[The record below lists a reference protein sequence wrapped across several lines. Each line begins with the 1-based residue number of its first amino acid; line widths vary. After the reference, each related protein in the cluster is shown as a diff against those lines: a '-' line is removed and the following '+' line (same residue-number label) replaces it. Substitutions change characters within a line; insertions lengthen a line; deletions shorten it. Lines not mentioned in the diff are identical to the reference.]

1 MILKIDKY
9 TVLIDDN
16 AMAEIV
22 TRKNS
27 THKKECGGIILGSIT
42 NDDRIIIRSIPK
54 ATIDKKTSRH
64 FCIRDRS
71 IAQRLINDVFKNTD
85 GVVTYIGELH
95 THPVDKPTFS
105 CQDKETIKEQFSSNT
120 ITTDFLL
127 MLIIGK
133 KYMELSIYTHNKLT
147 SISEEIEV

>member
-1 MILKIDKY
+1 ML
-9 TVLIDDN
+9 L
-16 AMAEIV
+16 
-22 TRKNS
+22 
-27 THKKECGGIILGSIT
+27 
-42 NDDRIIIRSIPK
+42 RS
-54 ATIDKKTSRH
+54 SV
-64 FCIRDRS
+64 
-71 IAQRLINDVFKNTD
+71 AQRLINDVFKKTD
-85 GVVTYIGELH
+85 GVVTYIGEWH

-105 CQDKETIKEQFSSNT
+105 YQDKETIKEQFSSNT